1 MTGYPGC
8 FVEGLIRLVSE
19 GENVMKRML
28 ILAVVL
34 LSATALV
41 AHPHFQKT
49 TSAQLTEDVEVSLT
63 FFTIPANMEHLAT
76 IANGD
81 FVSPGLPKF
90 KSTTAITAG
99 MATIPAGTYT
109 VGVIK
114 NGSEDWTMALSPG
127 ELAFGASPDMSK
139 LIKLDS
145 AFFKSNDDSGHLVV
159 DIFPGEGKFEGK
171 AVILLGFGTMWVQ
184 GLIG

>member
-1 MTGYPGC
+1 
-8 FVEGLIRLVSE
+8 
-19 GENVMKRML
+19 MKKML

-49 TSAQLTEDVEVSLT
+49 TTAKLSADVEVSLS
-63 FFTIPANMEHLAT
+63 FFTVPANMEHLAG

-81 FVSPGLPKF
+81 FVSPGGPKF
-90 KSTTAITAG
+90 ETSTAITAG
-99 MATIPAGTYT
+99 MASIPAGTYT
-109 VGVIK
+109 VGVVK
-114 NGSEDWTMALSPG
+114 NGPEDWTMALSPG
-127 ELAFGASPDMSK
+127 ALGNGESPDMSK
-139 LIKLDS
+139 VIKLDS
-145 AFFKSNDDSGHLVV
+145 AFSKSNDDSGHLVV

>member
-1 MTGYPGC
+1 MKK
-8 FVEGLIRLVSE
+8 VLV
-19 GENVMKRML
+19 
-28 ILAVVL
+28 LAVVL

-49 TSAQLTEDVEVSLT
+49 TTAKLSDTVEVSLS
-63 FFTIPANMEHLAT
+63 FFTVPANMSHLAD
-76 IANGD
+76 IATGD

-90 KSTTAITAG
+90 KSGNAITAG
-99 MATIPAGTYT
+99 GASIPAGTYT

-114 NGSEDWTMALSPG
+114 NGADDWTMALSPG
-127 ELAFGASPDMSK
+127 ELGFGDKPDMSK

-145 AFFKSNDDSGHLVV
+145 SFMKGNDPVAHLVV
-159 DIFPGEGKFEGK
+159 DVFPGSGKFEGK
-171 AVILLGFGTMWVQ
+171 AVILLGFGTMWVE

>member
-1 MTGYPGC
+1 MKKA
-8 FVEGLIRLVSE
+8 LV
-19 GENVMKRML
+19 
-28 ILAVVL
+28 IAVVL

-49 TSAQLTEDVEVSLT
+49 TSAQLSEDVEVSLS

-76 IANGD
+76 IANGE

-90 KSTTAITAG
+90 TSATAITAG

-109 VGVIK
+109 VGVVK
-114 NGSEDWTMALSPG
+114 NGAEDWTMVLSPG
-127 ELAFGASPDMSK
+127 ELAFGQTPDMSK

-145 AFFKSNDDSGHLVV
+145 AFHKSTDDTGHLVV
-159 DIFPGEGKFEGK
+159 DIFPGEGKFDGK
-171 AVILLGFGTMWVQ
+171 AVILLGFGTLWVQ

>member
-1 MTGYPGC
+1 
-8 FVEGLIRLVSE
+8 
-19 GENVMKRML
+19 MKKL
-28 ILAVVL
+28 FILAVVML
-34 LSATALV
+34 TATALV

-49 TSAQLTEDVEVSLT
+49 TTAKLSEDVEVSIS
-63 FFTIPANMEHLAT
+63 FFTVPANMEHV
-76 IANGD
+76 ANVAAGE

-90 KSTTAITAG
+90 KTGSAITAG
-99 MATIPAGTYT
+99 GANVPAGTYT

-127 ELAFGASPDMSK
+127 ELGFNDKPDMSK

-145 AFFKSNDDSGHLVV
+145 SFMKSNDDTGHLVV
-159 DIFPGEGKFEGK
+159 DVFPGAGKFEGK

-184 GLIG
+184 GLVQ